1 MRITIKSNFG
11 ITGLDNDELELEGYP
26 TLSDVLS
33 ELAESAE
40 YPFLCQDGQIDPD
53 VEILLN
59 GLEYAFLPQRLNTLL
74 NEGDKI
80 QILMLALGGG

>member
-26 TLSDVLS
+26 TLSDVVS

-40 YPFLCQDGQIDPD
+40 YPFVYPDGQIDPD
-53 VEILLN
+53 VDILLN
-59 GLEYAFLPQRLNTLL
+59 GLEYVFLPQRLNTLL

-80 QILMLALGGG
+80 EILMLALGGG